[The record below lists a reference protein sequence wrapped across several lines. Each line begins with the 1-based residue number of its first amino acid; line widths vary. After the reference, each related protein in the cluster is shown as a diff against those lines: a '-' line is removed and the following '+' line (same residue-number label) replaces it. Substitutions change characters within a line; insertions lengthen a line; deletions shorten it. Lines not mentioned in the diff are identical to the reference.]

1 MILNKIIKII
11 GQELNQNNKSV
22 IKLSILGREQT
33 IQKAITIVE
42 ILKRNIKIVG

>member
-1 MILNKIIKII
+1 MILNKIVKII

-22 IKLSILGREQT
+22 IKLSILGREHT